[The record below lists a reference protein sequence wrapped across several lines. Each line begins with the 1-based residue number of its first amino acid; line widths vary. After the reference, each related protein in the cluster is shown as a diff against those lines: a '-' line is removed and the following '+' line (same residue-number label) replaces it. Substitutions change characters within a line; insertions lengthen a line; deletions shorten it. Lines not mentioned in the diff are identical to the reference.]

1 VGLAEQ
7 ECEKIIEKVIT
18 MDEIAAP
25 SKTSMTKRKSMQW
38 IMKRMAHQGQR
49 PGLWNKADGGGIL

>member
-18 MDEIAAP
+18 MDEIAA
-25 SKTSMTKRKSMQW
+25 SYKTPMTKRQSIK
-38 IMKRMAHQGQR
+38 
-49 PGLWNKADGGGIL
+49 